1 MGLQGLSK
9 CLTIVPKNKIKNHC
23 LVAKFE
29 IKKRGGFYEEK
40 SQLGMVFLKTEL

>member
-40 SQLGMVFLKTEL
+40 S